1 MVTVRRDHP
10 GSIGGIFVM
19 YYNPPCVQILLIA
32 PLMQKD
38 KFPRKLA
45 TNKTSLVSK
54 YYSSFPKITYL
65 DYFQFKF
72 SYLFSLC
79 CFISYL
85 GTCTCSNFVESYYG
99 YGNCG
104 LSYQKGPMCYV
115 NEPSNCNDS
124 VYSGRLKR
132 FYSWDAC
139 SKHPGR
145 NYIIS
150 ILIVFNLFRYVINI
164 LTSYH

>member
-65 DYFQFKF
+65 DFM
-72 SYLFSLC
+72 LFSVQIYLLI
-79 CFISYL
+79 FIVL
-85 GTCTCSNFVESYYG
+85 FH
-99 YGNCG
+99 
-104 LSYQKGPMCYV
+104 
-115 NEPSNCNDS
+115 
-124 VYSGRLKR
+124 
-132 FYSWDAC
+132 F
-139 SKHPGR
+139 
-145 NYIIS
+145 
-150 ILIVFNLFRYVINI
+150 LFRHLYMQQFCRILLWIWKLWFVISERPYV
-164 LTSYH
+164 LCQWTVKLQWLGL